1 MTTKF
6 DVEIATDET
15 RNLMRIRFHGNVT
28 AAAMKSALTNMH
40 EPLRRVQPGFT
51 VLTDLSDL
59 EMMELDCVESL
70 TRIMENF
77 KAHEVGTVVRVIPDP
92 AKDIG
97 FNILSLTHYRRG
109 TKVITCETLAE
120 AERAIEAG

>member
-1 MTTKF
+1 MTTKL
-6 DVEIATDET
+6 DVEIVTDET
-15 RNLMRIRFHGNVT
+15 RNVIRIRFHGNVT
-28 AAAMKSALTNMH
+28 AAAMKAALTDMDQ
-40 EPLRRVQPGFT
+40 PLRRVRSGFT

-59 EMMELDCVESL
+59 ETMELDCVESL

-77 KAHEVGTVVRVIPDP
+77 KAHGVGTVVRVIPDP

-109 TKVITCETLAE
+109 VKVITCETLAE
-120 AERAIEAG
+120 AERAMVAG